1 MFTYPNIIINRKSK
15 WRNGFGCQR
24 GPFSIYKAL
33 SIATGQMSENHVPNL
48 ENTEPFF
55 NPTPNKNWKNISSFH
70 PYGHSQTPKYSYNE
84 PHDNK
89 LHYLNISSSP
99 EKPKNLVKNNKGSIE
114 TNPIEPTIAITK
126 AKLNIPEIDNLIS
139 KGELTPDG
147 KILEEDGSINVI
159 ECAIEP
165 VWNLPKMSEKL
176 NINEEKLRQNLYT
189 HTNGMYPEFIQRF
202 DLPFFLPPIPGT
214 TIYIIGNPDT
224 IPDPNIKLTVRVHDE
239 CNGSDVFGS
248 DICTCRPYL
257 MHGIEEAVKTAQ
269 EGGNGLIVYF
279 RKEGRAL
286 GEVIKYLVY
295 NKRKRLEEGDNSDK
309 YFQCTELVAGVEDA
323 RFQCLMPEPLIW
335 LGVKKIDKL
344 VSMSNLKYDAIIE
357 AGIKV
362 GERITIKEELIPK
375 DAHVEIDAKIKNG
388 YNTDKI

>member
-1 MFTYPNIIINRKSK
+1 MFTFPNIVINKNSK

-33 SIATGQMSENHVPNL
+33 SIATSQMSSDHCPDL
-48 ENTEPFF
+48 ENTQPVF
-55 NPTPNKNWKNISSFH
+55 NPKPNENWGKISSFH
-70 PYGHSQTPKYSYNE
+70 PYGHSQVASYSYVE

-89 LHYLNISSSP
+89 LHYLKLQEEDSMDT
-99 EKPKNLVKNNKGSIE
+99 PKLETKNRIA
-114 TNPIEPTIAITK
+114 TTPIEPTIAITK
-126 AKLNIPEIDNLIS
+126 AKLNIPEIDNLI
-139 KGELTPDG
+139 KNEKLFPDG

-159 ECAIEP
+159 KCAIEP
-165 VWNLPKMSEKL
+165 VWNLPKLSKKL
-176 NINEEKLRQNLYT
+176 GITEEDLRKNLYT
-189 HTNGMYPEFIQRF
+189 HTNGMYPEFIQRL
-202 DLPFFLPPIPGT
+202 DLPYFLPPIPGT
-214 TIYIIGNPDT
+214 TVYIIGDPETLQDPDV
-224 IPDPNIKLTVRVHDE
+224 KLTARVHDE

-257 MHGIEEAVKTAQ
+257 MHGIEEAVRTAQ

-323 RFQCLMPEPLIW
+323 RFQCFMPEPLMW

-357 AGIKV
+357 AGIEV

-375 DAHVEIDAKIKNG
+375 DAHVEIDAKIKSG
-388 YNTDKI
+388 YHNHNE